1 VPLKTFRV
9 STTPAAVRGAI
20 LLLAGTA
27 LLAACAQPV
36 RVKGEWDDRG
46 ARGEVFQRVLVVG
59 VSPDFDRRC
68 EFERFMANRMRN
80 DATVAIASCRVMA
93 RDVPLTRENFELV
106 VKEHQV
112 DAVLATFLVGGE
124 IRAHEGGT
132 LETQGDAFF
141 KPEGVGYWG
150 GYGYYGV
157 YGMPVYYGQFETA
170 PPIVNVRG
178 EVEITSQFFRTR
190 DATLV
195 YTLNTRA
202 RDLESRVAGLAEV
215 TGPIAERLRREGL
228 VR

>member
-1 VPLKTFRV
+1 MPLKTSRV
-9 STTPAAVRGAI
+9 STTPATVRGAI
-20 LLLAGTA
+20 LLLAGAA

-80 DATVAIASCRVMA
+80 DSTVAIASCRVMA
-93 RDVPLTRENFELV
+93 RDVPLTRENLERV
-106 VKEHQV
+106 VREHQA

-124 IRAHEGGT
+124 IRAQEGGT
-132 LETQGDAFF
+132 LETHGDAFF

-150 GYGYYGV
+150 GYYGV
-157 YGMPVYYGQFETA
+157 YGMPVYYGHFETS

-190 DATLV
+190 DATLI
-195 YTLNTRA
+195 YTINTRA

-215 TGPIAERLRREGL
+215 TGPIADRLRREGL

>member
-1 VPLKTFRV
+1 MPLKTSRF

-20 LLLAGTA
+20 LLLAGAA

-36 RVKGEWDDRG
+36 RVKGEWQDRG
-46 ARGEVFQRVLVVG
+46 ARDEVFQRVLVVG

-93 RDVPLTRENFELV
+93 RDVPLTRENLELV
-106 VKEHQV
+106 VKEHQA

-141 KPEGVGYWG
+141 KPEGVGWG

-190 DATLV
+190 DATLI
-195 YTLNTRA
+195 YTVNTRA
-202 RDLESRVAGLAEV
+202 QDLESRIAGLAEV